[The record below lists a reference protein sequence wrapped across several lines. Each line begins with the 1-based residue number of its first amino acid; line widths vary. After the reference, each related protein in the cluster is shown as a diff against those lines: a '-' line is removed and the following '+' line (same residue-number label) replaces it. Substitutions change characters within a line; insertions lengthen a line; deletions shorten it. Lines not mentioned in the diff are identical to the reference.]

1 MTVVLLQASEASFLL
16 QTVLSLAYFHI
27 TFYSTVSKGSD
38 NDVMAVLLALTVM
51 GQSRQKKKKV
61 IFPPTYW
68 WNSLPYSCTCLS
80 SAVYSLSQCSSCPVP
95 SVSA

>member
-51 GQSRQKKKKV
+51 GQSRQKKKKK
-61 IFPPTYW
+61 
-68 WNSLPYSCTCLS
+68 
-80 SAVYSLSQCSSCPVP
+80 
-95 SVSA
+95 